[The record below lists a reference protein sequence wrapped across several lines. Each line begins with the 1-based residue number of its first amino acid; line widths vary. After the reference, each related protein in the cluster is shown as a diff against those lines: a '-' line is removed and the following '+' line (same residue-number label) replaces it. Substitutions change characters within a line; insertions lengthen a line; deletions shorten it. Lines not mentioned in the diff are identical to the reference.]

1 MFGQV
6 CTTYHQYSPVAFSVD
21 APQFDVGLGPDCSC
35 TRGPIDQSQLPKTAS
50 LTNAG
55 HKLIVHINLG
65 DRQEKLINRVS
76 NDVPG
81 TNVLQQICYSY
92 NMMKCC
98 WTGSWAESDISLS
111 CISKCFLA
119 SLVKTFVS
127 PFTSVICLLCYMT
140 KNITHVN
147 SVTNDLKKVKNES
160 CSIQSSDF
168 KKLISHTLKPD
179 IADHFHYTGYRESN
193 SRQTMHMFFVVEIK
207 AALIFLATW
216 GQQKKLK
223 YNSTEQ
229 ILVFSRKS
237 FLCFLYQ

>member
-1 MFGQV
+1 
-6 CTTYHQYSPVAFSVD
+6 
-21 APQFDVGLGPDCSC
+21 
-35 TRGPIDQSQLPKTAS
+35 
-50 LTNAG
+50 
-55 HKLIVHINLG
+55 
-65 DRQEKLINRVS
+65 
-76 NDVPG
+76 
-81 TNVLQQICYSY
+81 
-92 NMMKCC
+92 
-98 WTGSWAESDISLS
+98 
-111 CISKCFLA
+111 
-119 SLVKTFVS
+119 
-127 PFTSVICLLCYMT
+127 MT

-179 IADHFHYTGYRESN
+179 IADHFHYTGYLESN

-216 GQQKKLK
+216 GQQKKLE

>member
-1 MFGQV
+1 M
-6 CTTYHQYSPVAFSVD
+6 
-21 APQFDVGLGPDCSC
+21 
-35 TRGPIDQSQLPKTAS
+35 
-50 LTNAG
+50 
-55 HKLIVHINLG
+55 
-65 DRQEKLINRVS
+65 
-76 NDVPG
+76 PG

-193 SRQTMHMFFVVEIK
+193 SRQTCTCS
-207 AALIFLATW
+207 LLW
-216 GQQKKLK
+216 KLK
-223 YNSTEQ
+223 LHLYFWPLGGSK
-229 ILVFSRKS
+229 KS
-237 FLCFLYQ
+237 